1 MNNTLS
7 ATELMLPDKTYKF
20 THEIYLTTLS
30 QSRQRNTRQKARNVV
45 QSNTISILYMFFWL
59 VCV

>member
-7 ATELMLPDKTYKF
+7 ATELMLPDKTGKF

-30 QSRQRNTRQKARNVV
+30 
-45 QSNTISILYMFFWL
+45 
-59 VCV
+59 